1 MAYTATKLKGSV
13 HGDQR
18 VEQYLVAADAA
29 SGSVSTGLKYVDC
42 VTFAPKSCATAGFK
56 IKANLSDAGAAS
68 NGSVMVSSAASGDDF
83 YLVVFGR

>member
-1 MAYTATKLKGSV
+1 MAFTATKLKGSV

-29 SGSVSTGLKYVDC
+29 SGSVATGLKYVDC
-42 VTFAPKSCATAGFK
+42 VTFAPKSMATAGGK
-56 IKANLSDAGAAS
+56 IKANLNDASATA
-68 NGSVMVSSAASGDDF
+68 NGTVFVSSVASGDDF